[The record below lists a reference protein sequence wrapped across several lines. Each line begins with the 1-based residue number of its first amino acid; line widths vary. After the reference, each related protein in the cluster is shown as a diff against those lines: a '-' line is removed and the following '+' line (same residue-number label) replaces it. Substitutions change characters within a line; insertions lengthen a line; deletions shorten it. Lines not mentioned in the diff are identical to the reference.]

1 MRNDGR
7 PALYTKDELMD
18 ILIEYQKNH
27 PNKKITYS
35 DLERETDIKRHIW
48 KYQMK
53 DVIEARN
60 NKQLKSNIPDNTGF
74 QLPSVDEIMKN
85 CDNDMEEIKNYLI
98 VSRLMF

>member
-60 NKQLKSNIPDNTGF
+60 NKQLKSNIPDTTGF
-74 QLPSVDEIMKN
+74 QLP
-85 CDNDMEEIKNYLI
+85 
-98 VSRLMF
+98 

>member
-35 DLERETDIKRHIW
+35 DL
-48 KYQMK
+48 
-53 DVIEARN
+53 
-60 NKQLKSNIPDNTGF
+60 
-74 QLPSVDEIMKN
+74 
-85 CDNDMEEIKNYLI
+85 
-98 VSRLMF
+98 